1 MNNKSKKDSS
11 KSKDVCKNNCDDDCD
26 EEKFCFHNVEI
37 IDGLIDCLLSMHL
50 LLSTAVPWWSAAGAC
65 RDKDDQ
71 DQNDKLQEFA
81 QVKHEEEPESHS
93 TSSFEANTS

>member
-1 MNNKSKKDSS
+1 
-11 KSKDVCKNNCDDDCD
+11 
-26 EEKFCFHNVEI
+26 
-37 IDGLIDCLLSMHL
+37 MHL

-71 DQNDKLQEFA
+71 DQKDKLQEFA